1 MRLYIL
7 GKNKKDKGDQLEIL
21 TKDIL
26 IEQGYKNITKSLIG
40 IGGEEIDVYAEKE
53 VERNRKK
60 KKHIIMCECKAH
72 EKVINLTDYLKFK
85 GKIVTEKE
93 KNKNVTGL
101 LVALSGAAGTVIGA
115 NNETKSDIQLI
126 ANDDIIKLISHI
138 YELEDTFNIR
148 QYVKS
153 LTERIITD
161 IDVAYYEHAIYW
173 IISFTGGE
181 YYIIKN
187 KAENNQFSDLSVIC
201 SLVENSSP
209 LSKYIDIEHE
219 RKAFIR
225 ETYYRSTILAQL
237 MESAYSID
245 ELLSRINNHKHEE
258 YTPLSIREFKKILN
272 DCQFITCERDKI
284 ALLPEKGINYISFY
298 KYILVGS
305 VNVSI
310 LSQPYYLRHINKQLL
325 DEIIKIQH
333 FIQISNDKVDDIIFM
348 LQNSPS
354 ALTYA
359 IYEDKSITR
368 YRGIDGKTLSENI
381 NEVHTQMFMEKVIDR
396 FENDYC
402 SNSAL
407 HDYYLN
413 ICKINNVIK
422 KKEIT
427 INCADNK
434 VRHLSQ
440 EQDIMLCELKDY
452 NTIVATRKLPE

>member
-1 MRLYIL
+1 MKLYIL
-7 GKNKKDKGDQLEIL
+7 GKNKDDKGCQLEIL

-26 IEQGYKNITKSLIG
+26 IEQGYKNITQSHIG
-40 IGGEEIDVYAEKE
+40 AGGEEIDIYAEKE
-53 VERNRKK
+53 NVIGIGTC
-60 KKHIIMCECKAH
+60 KHVVICECKAH
-72 EKVINLTDYLKFK
+72 EKVINMTDYNKFK
-85 GKIVTEKE
+85 GKVASEKE
-93 KNKNVTGL
+93 NHKYTTGL
-101 LVALSGAAGTVIGA
+101 LIALSGATGTVIGA
-115 NNETKSDIQLI
+115 NHVNQSDIQLI

-138 YELEDTFNIR
+138 YELDDTFNIR

-187 KAENNQFSDLSVIC
+187 KAENNQFSNLSVIC
-201 SLVENSSP
+201 SLIENVSP
-209 LSKYIDIEHE
+209 LSKYIDIEQE
-219 RKAFIR
+219 RKAFMR
-225 ETYYRSTILAQL
+225 ETYYRSTILSQL

-245 ELLSRINNHKHEE
+245 ELLSRINNHKHAE
-258 YTPLSIREFKKILN
+258 YTPLSIWEFKKILN
-272 DCQFITCERDKI
+272 DCQFITHERDKI
-284 ALLPEKGINYISFY
+284 ALLPEKDINYISFY
-298 KYILVGS
+298 KYILIGS

-310 LSQPYYLRHINKQLL
+310 LSQSYYLSHINKQLL
-325 DEIIKIQH
+325 DDIIEIQH
-333 FIQISNDKVDDIIFM
+333 FIQIPNDKVDDIVFM

-359 IYEDKSITR
+359 INEDESITR
-368 YRGIDGKTLSENI
+368 YRGIDGKTLAKNL
-381 NEVHTQMFMEKVIDR
+381 NEVHTQMFIEKVIDK
-396 FENDYC
+396 FDYDYC

-407 HDYYLN
+407 YDYYLN

-427 INCADNK
+427 IYCAANK

-440 EQDIMLCELKDY
+440 EQDIMLCNLKDY
-452 NTIVATRKLPE
+452 NTIVAARKLPE